1 MNRLVSSVSLMA
13 LLLAGCRDVVTS
25 RYETRAEAEA
35 DRLFERGWLPSIIPP
50 SSRGIVTRNDP
61 DLNRSE
67 GEFRFDRN
75 EKTAFLQHLR
85 RAPEED
91 HASGEA
97 WRYENWLFRI
107 SEEGETVH
115 CRYALGAEGR
125 P

>member
-13 LLLAGCRDVVTS
+13 LLLAGCRDAVTS

-50 SSRGIVTRNDP
+50 SSRGIVTRNDL
-61 DLNRSE
+61 DLNLSE

-75 EKTAFLQHLR
+75 EKTAFLKRLR

-97 WRYENWLFRI
+97 WRHENWIFRL
-107 SEEGETVH
+107 SEEGETVR
-115 CRYALGAEGR
+115 CRYVLDRTGR